1 MTREE
6 SLGSSLALDPLP
18 YCVVR
23 MSGTLKNENKM
34 DDSAAFKRTLAL
46 LENSLTSLIWVA
58 HLLFPTECSSQR
70 EQNDAATRSCLPKR
84 RFLRNSTT
92 DKIH

>member
-18 YCVVR
+18 YSVVR

-34 DDSAAFKRTLAL
+34 DDSAAFKK
-46 LENSLTSLIWVA
+46 NSCIIRKLVNFI
-58 HLLFPTECSSQR
+58 
-70 EQNDAATRSCLPKR
+70 
-84 RFLRNSTT
+84 
-92 DKIH
+92 

>member
-18 YCVVR
+18 YSVVR

-34 DDSAAFKRTLAL
+34 DDSAAFKK
-46 LENSLTSLIWVA
+46 NSCIIRKLVNFFWLA

-70 EQNDAATRSCLPKR
+70 EQNDAAMFAARRCLPKR
-84 RFLRNSTT
+84 RSL
-92 DKIH
+92 

>member
-18 YCVVR
+18 YSVVR

-34 DDSAAFKRTLAL
+34 DDSERTLAL
-46 LENSLTSLIWVA
+46 LENSLTS
-58 HLLFPTECSSQR
+58 SG
-70 EQNDAATRSCLPKR
+70 
-84 RFLRNSTT
+84 
-92 DKIH
+92 